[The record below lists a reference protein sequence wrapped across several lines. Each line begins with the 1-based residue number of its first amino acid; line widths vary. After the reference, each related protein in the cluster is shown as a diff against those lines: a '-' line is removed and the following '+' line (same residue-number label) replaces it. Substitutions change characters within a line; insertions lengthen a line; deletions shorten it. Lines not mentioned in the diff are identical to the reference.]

1 MFDIF
6 TKEGFI
12 SFLYVLPALVFCI
25 AFHEFSHAYVAYKLG
40 DYTQK
45 IKGRLT
51 LNPISHID
59 LVGFVC
65 IALFGFGWGKPV
77 KIDDKNFKNKA
88 LGMAISALAGPLF
101 NLIIAVLFTVIL
113 KILIITG
120 VISNIIDTKAG
131 TILLTMFILAIKFN
145 VVFGIFN
152 LIPIP
157 PFDGSRILSFFLP
170 QKGKDIMYKLE
181 KYSFFL
187 VLILLYTGIGR
198 YMVTPVVNGILVLLN
213 NFVM

>member
-1 MFDIF
+1 
-6 TKEGFI
+6 
-12 SFLYVLPALVFCI
+12 
-25 AFHEFSHAYVAYKLG
+25 
-40 DYTQK
+40 
-45 IKGRLT
+45 
-51 LNPISHID
+51 
-59 LVGFVC
+59 
-65 IALFGFGWGKPV
+65 
-77 KIDDKNFKNKA
+77 
-88 LGMAISALAGPLF
+88 MAISALAGPLF